1 MTKRDLV
8 IDKLGDIMR
17 WSSKSSLED
26 SLQSEKNIEYSILS
40 KDLLQALSKNKL
52 MQNPILVSSLTM
64 SGMVNLTAAL
74 SRVLNLGE
82 DKGD

>member
-1 MTKRDLV
+1 V